1 MKTSKVEAS
10 PKKFSGVGMAVRK
23 EPAVIRMNDVGNIT
37 VDQNV
42 TVTVKVI
49 NVDLPQEAKN
59 RDGKS
64 LRKQDCVVGDCDGFE
79 GVVVWERWKMVE
91 FIS

>member
-1 MKTSKVEAS
+1 MEAS

-23 EPAVIRMNDVGNIT
+23 EPAVIRMNHVGSIT

-49 NVDLPQEAKN
+49 TADLPQEVNN

-64 LRKQDCVVGDCDGFE
+64 LTKQYCVVGDYDRFE
-79 GVVVWERWKMVE
+79 GVVVWEGDGGWKKL
-91 FIS
+91 